1 MTNVKLLEFP
11 NLEKL
16 SIAAVEYFVD
26 LHKPPNKQTFLVPGG
41 QTPKLF
47 YKLLARTVD
56 DWSGTTLLLS
66 DERLVPQGNAMS
78 NAGMVKKQI
87 INNFN
92 AVTPPNIIEFVNRS
106 RFIDPEQI
114 LKSVNNYA
122 KTLFPL
128 TAAFLGIG
136 ADGHT
141 ASLFP
146 GFEQCFYNHPDS
158 FIKVNKSNEPFSR
171 ISISANVLIDTPQIF
186 FLVSGSD
193 KKAVMKKILKK
204 PAEMDTLP
212 VQNILNKSNGKF
224 VFLCDSEALAF

>member
-11 NLEKL
+11 DLEKL

-26 LHKPPNKQTFLVPGG
+26 LHKPPNNQTFLVPGG

-47 YKLLARTVD
+47 YKLLAKTVD

-146 GFEQCFYNHPDS
+146 GFEHCFYNPDP

-204 PAEMDTLP
+204 SDEIDTLP
-212 VQNILNKSNGKF
+212 VQKILNTSKGKIVF
-224 VFLCDSEALAF
+224 VCDSEALAF